1 MNVWYLDLSHAKQ
14 MASYRV
20 RCTHENNKLDT
31 LWINVCLLNEKLR
44 KWEVGALIR
53 LCWMISFLCFMIRNV
68 SSSDFF
74 FFLSYFTTSQYPLP
88 EEFSSLS
95 AHLLL
100 LPPVSSCVVSAHWDM
115 LFGLIYN
122 ASPAPGH
129 HVWQMT
135 YFCADPHRALTWGG
149 WVGVCAS
156 VRKSVY
162 VCLFVYQSTD
172 AVHVRKWHGEGRLCF
187 V

>member
-1 MNVWYLDLSHAKQ
+1 MQLMSGWFLDPSNARQ

-20 RCTHENNKLDT
+20 RCRHENNKLDT
-31 LWINVCLLNEKLR
+31 PWINSCLFSGKLR
-44 KWEVGALIR
+44 KVQFVALIR
-53 LCWMISFLCFMIRNV
+53 LCWMISCLCFMNRKRGPQW
-68 SSSDFF
+68 
-74 FFLSYFTTSQYPLP
+74 FLSYFATSQHPLP
-88 EEFSSLS
+88 EEFSSLT

-149 WVGVCAS
+149 GCSRKCA
-156 VRKSVY
+156 
-162 VCLFVYQSTD
+162 
-172 AVHVRKWHGEGRLCF
+172 
-187 V
+187 